1 MKKIVFLSLVLIAL
15 QPSCMAQFLPLVSG
29 ERNELSLDINSIYSY
44 NQYEKSR
51 WGLGLQYDIALE
63 GERFRALVLSGYGA
77 YGYEDE
83 RFKWGVKADLQSK
96 LKHQTHSYVAFFHDL
111 TPFGTRNLEP
121 YQLLSFTSTG
131 SFMTRFFSDSY
142 RLTLGFSRQTSP
154 KVTQCF
160 ELRLSRERY
169 LHNGDALYYPSSY
182 SDLKNLKHFDF
193 AEGRIF
199 VSNNSGI
206 RGELL
211 IGAEGYWQPAR
222 PGDPDTYEI
231 NPFLRLLLQYEREF
245 DLSAFEFNLFA
256 QGGVTNEE
264 APYSRIFDLGGT
276 WGSPI
281 AMGRSLLTA
290 RPNEF
295 SANMFALVCM
305 KISTG
310 RPLFDFESGSIAI
323 GTAPT
328 PFLLCNAAWGKGF
341 KYAYPI
347 APDKGIAEVGVGIDG
362 ILIWGSIKWGCAAA
376 YRLTP
381 ASAEYHYTDTR
392 DNLALLFTARI
403 DL

>member
-1 MKKIVFLSLVLIAL
+1 MKKIVFLSLTLIAL
-15 QPSCMAQFLPLVSG
+15 LPSSMAQFLPLLSG

-51 WGLGLQYDIALE
+51 WGLGLQYDIVLDSK
-63 GERFRALVLSGYGA
+63 RFRALVLSGYGA
-77 YGYEDE
+77 YGYEDK
-83 RFKWGVKADLQSK
+83 RFKWGLKADLQSK
-96 LKHQTHSYVAFFHDL
+96 LVHQTHSYVMFFHDL
-111 TPFGTRNLEP
+111 TPDGTRLLEP

-131 SFMTRFFSDSY
+131 SFMTRLFSDTY
-142 RLTLGFSRQTSP
+142 RLTLGFSRQASLT
-154 KVTQCF
+154 VTQCF

-169 LHNGDALYYPSSY
+169 LHEGNTLYYPSSY
-182 SDLKNLKHFDF
+182 SDLKDLKPFDF

-199 VSNNSGI
+199 VAHNSGL

-211 IGAEGYWQPAR
+211 IGAEGSWQPAR

-231 NPFLRLLLQYEREF
+231 DPFLRLLLQYERMF
-245 DLSAFEFNLFA
+245 DFSAFELNFFA
-256 QGGVTNEE
+256 QGGVTNEG

-295 SANMFALVCM
+295 AANMFALVCM
-305 KISTG
+305 KLSTES
-310 RPLFDFESGSIAI
+310 PLFDLESSTVAI

-328 PFLLCNAAWGKGF
+328 PFLLCNAAWGTGL
-341 KYAYPI
+341 KYAYPT
-347 APDKGIAEVGVGIDG
+347 APVKGIAEVGAGIDG
-362 ILIWGSIKWGCAAA
+362 VLIWGAIKWGCAAV

-381 ASAEYHYTDTR
+381 ASADYHYTDTR